1 MFFFCKFFDT
11 FKIVFNHFF
20 KLVCVNLE
28 CWFVEFQLFR
38 DFDSVFLN
46 HSNCVCSFVSI
57 QHHIAMFTSSVAVD
71 FTELVFLE
79 RSFAKVHI
87 LWFCSMSFSWTQ
99 RAVNYS
105 MLITITQSDE
115 YWKDSIKLFF
125 KFLSVRFLDFSHKKI
140 KREINTHVSST
151 LYSICLYLMSTSF
164 YIFFIQNE
172 IILKKADFLFVSFLY
187 VEFLYK
193 YILIYFCKSLTRR
206 YFTANQR
213 SFVLLMLLSILTG
226 IYFARFFITVVI
238 CLSSSR
244 AISVAEKH
252 FSIDLFN
259 SVFIYIFWNKIFD
272 LWFIIESV
280 FSISFIFLKSSI
292 IFNDFFHFDF
302 HWAILFLVNL
312 IQSFWIK
319 IFFQCHH
326 CVSE

>member
-1 MFFFCKFFDT
+1 
-11 FKIVFNHFF
+11 
-20 KLVCVNLE
+20 
-28 CWFVEFQLFR
+28 
-38 DFDSVFLN
+38 
-46 HSNCVCSFVSI
+46 
-57 QHHIAMFTSSVAVD
+57 
-71 FTELVFLE
+71 
-79 RSFAKVHI
+79 
-87 LWFCSMSFSWTQ
+87 
-99 RAVNYS
+99 

-115 YWKDSIKLFF
+115 NWKDSVKLFF
-125 KFLSVRFLDFSHKKI
+125 KFLSVRFLDFSHKKR

-187 VEFLYK
+187 VEILYK

-326 CVSE
+326 FGDYDINWWTNIYASST